1 VDAILVVV
9 RRILVQVEWDHA
21 KHYLLNFKNKK
32 GQNMKMIWSFLFGAK
47 IFCVGGKFMDFSSD
61 IFYKKDRKRYILTG
75 YD

>member
-1 VDAILVVV
+1 
-9 RRILVQVEWDHA
+9 
-21 KHYLLNFKNKK
+21 
-32 GQNMKMIWSFLFGAK
+32 MKMIWSFLFGAK